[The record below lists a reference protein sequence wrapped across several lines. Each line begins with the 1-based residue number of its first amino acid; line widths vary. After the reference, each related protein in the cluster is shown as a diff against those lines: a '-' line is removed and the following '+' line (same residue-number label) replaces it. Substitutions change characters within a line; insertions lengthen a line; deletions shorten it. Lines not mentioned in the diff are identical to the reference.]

1 MKKVSFWCALASVL
15 FTISCNNGKEQA
27 LQQQLD
33 SVKAQYNQ
41 QLGDYEDLNG
51 YLSIIASGLDSISLQ
66 ESKLDRIMQPNNNPN
81 ESPALNRTQIKENL
95 QALQETLHNQA
106 QRIEDL
112 EKKLANSEGTA
123 AKLKGVV
130 AALKEQLTYKDGLIN
145 MLREEISN
153 QNVSIDEL
161 KSLTLSLRQKNT
173 KQAQL
178 IDEQEKLIT
187 SQDQVM
193 NEGFVKMGTKSELKK
208 LGLISGGGL
217 KKKKVEYSNV
227 EQDLFDRVDIRDLHK
242 LDIPGKNPQILTP
255 MPEESYKLEK
265 NGENTVLRI
274 LAPDRFWSVSNF
286 LIIQTD

>member
-1 MKKVSFWCALASVL
+1 MFNPCPSLPQPKHTHMLNVYQCP
-15 FTISCNNGKEQA
+15 GKG
-27 LQQQLD
+27 
-33 SVKAQYNQ
+33 S
-41 QLGDYEDLNG
+41 
-51 YLSIIASGLDSISLQ
+51 
-66 ESKLDRIMQPNNNPN
+66 R
-81 ESPALNRTQIKENL
+81 
-95 QALQETLHNQA
+95 
-106 QRIEDL
+106 QRERL
-112 EKKLANSEGTA
+112 
-123 AKLKGVV
+123 
-130 AALKEQLTYKDGLIN
+130 
-145 MLREEISN
+145 
-153 QNVSIDEL
+153 
-161 KSLTLSLRQKNT
+161 NT

-193 NEGFVKMGTKSELKK
+193 NVGFVKMGTKSELKQ